1 MCKDRIIF
9 FLNVEVER
17 VIFNV
22 VFNFY
27 IKVNVD
33 YKIE

>member
-9 FLNVEVER
+9 FLNVEVEIE
-17 VIFNV
+17 IFNV

>member
-9 FLNVEVER
+9 FLNVEVEI

-22 VFNFY
+22 VFYFY